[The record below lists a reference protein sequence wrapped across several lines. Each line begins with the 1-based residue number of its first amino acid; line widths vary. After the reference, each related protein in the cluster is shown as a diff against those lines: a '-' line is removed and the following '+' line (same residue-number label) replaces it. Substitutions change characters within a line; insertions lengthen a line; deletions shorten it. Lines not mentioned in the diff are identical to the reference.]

1 MQNGDEFFM
10 RQALDEARKAFNKGE
25 VPIGAVVVYG
35 DRIVGRGHNLTE
47 TLADP
52 TAHAEM
58 QALTAATGSIG
69 GKYLNECRLYVTVEP
84 CVMCA
89 GACFWC
95 QVGQVI
101 YGAPDPKRGGV
112 AAYAFAVPSE
122 NAGSH
127 RHSRTGVPRIDGAVF
142 PKAAVLIF
150 SLQQDPLR
158 RLQHISQ

>member
-58 QALTAATGSIG
+58 QALTAATGAIG

-101 YGAPDPKRGGV
+101 YGAPDPKRGRRCIRLRCSIRKRRFAPAFSNKS
-112 AAYAFAVPSE
+112 AANGWKPSFASCVS
-122 NAGSH
+122 S
-127 RHSRTGVPRIDGAVF
+127 SLF
-142 PKAAVLIF
+142 PE
-150 SLQQDPLR
+150 
-158 RLQHISQ
+158 

>member
-58 QALTAATGSIG
+58 QALTAASSTLG
-69 GKYLNECRLYVTVEP
+69 GKYLRDCTLYVTLEP
-84 CVMCA
+84 CPMCA
-89 GACFWC
+89 GAIAMSGIDEVLF
-95 QVGQVI
+95 
-101 YGAPDPKRGGV
+101 GAYDPRCGC
-112 AAYAFAVPSE
+112 
-122 NAGSH
+122 AGSLYNLPEDAAFG
-127 RHSRTGVPRIDGAVF
+127 RVIPCSGGLMEAECQGVLDAFFDSRRG
-142 PKAAVLIF
+142 
-150 SLQQDPLR
+150 
-158 RLQHISQ
+158 

>member
-58 QALTAATGSIG
+58 QALTAATGAIG
-69 GKYLNECRLYVTVEP
+69 GKYLNECRLYVTVRHV
-84 CVMCA
+84 CRGLFLVSGGA
-89 GACFWC
+89 GDLWRA
-95 QVGQVI
+95 
-101 YGAPDPKRGGV
+101 RSETGGV

-127 RHSRTGVPRIDGAVF
+127 RHSRTRVPRMDGAVF
-142 PKAAVLIF
+142 PKATVLIF
-150 SLQQDPLR
+150 SLQQDPLH
-158 RLQHISQ
+158 RLQYISQ

>member
-58 QALTAATGSIG
+58 QALTAATGAIG
-69 GKYLNECRLYVTVEP
+69 GWGR
-84 CVMCA
+84 
-89 GACFWC
+89 
-95 QVGQVI
+95 
-101 YGAPDPKRGGV
+101 
-112 AAYAFAVPSE
+112 
-122 NAGSH
+122 
-127 RHSRTGVPRIDGAVF
+127 
-142 PKAAVLIF
+142 
-150 SLQQDPLR
+150 
-158 RLQHISQ
+158 

>member
-58 QALTAATGSIG
+58 QALTAATG
-69 GKYLNECRLYVTVEP
+69 
-84 CVMCA
+84 
-89 GACFWC
+89 
-95 QVGQVI
+95 
-101 YGAPDPKRGGV
+101 
-112 AAYAFAVPSE
+112 
-122 NAGSH
+122 
-127 RHSRTGVPRIDGAVF
+127 
-142 PKAAVLIF
+142 
-150 SLQQDPLR
+150 
-158 RLQHISQ
+158 

>member
-58 QALTAATGSIG
+58 PGADG
-69 GKYLNECRLYVTVEP
+69 GDRSDRREIPERMPFVCDRRTVRHVCRGLFLVSGG
-84 CVMCA
+84 A
-89 GACFWC
+89 GDLWRA
-95 QVGQVI
+95 
-101 YGAPDPKRGGV
+101 RSETGGV

-127 RHSRTGVPRIDGAVF
+127 RHSRTRVPRMDGNLLSQVAFLVLSF
-142 PKAAVLIF
+142 PNSRK
-150 SLQQDPLR
+150 
-158 RLQHISQ
+158 

>member
-58 QALTAATGSIG
+58 QALTAATGAIEIPERMPFVCDRRTVRHVCRGLFLVSG
-69 GKYLNECRLYVTVEP
+69 G
-84 CVMCA
+84 A
-89 GACFWC
+89 GDLWRA
-95 QVGQVI
+95 
-101 YGAPDPKRGGV
+101 RSETGGV

-127 RHSRTGVPRIDGAVF
+127 RHSRTRVPRMDGAVF
-142 PKAAVLIF
+142 PKATVLI
-150 SLQQDPLR
+150 SGKL
-158 RLQHISQ
+158 